1 MHLCDNIIHKNM
13 KVMSYRH
20 PLILYTKIIVADI
33 IPVMKTRQTSTE
45 ITTTVTFMFK
55 ELSGCIVAVSI
66 K

>member
-1 MHLCDNIIHKNM
+1 MLKL
-13 KVMSYRH
+13 KSYRH
-20 PLILYTKIIVADI
+20 PLILYTTIIVAYI

-45 ITTTVTFMFK
+45 ITTTVIFMFK